1 MLSFVVMYVM
11 MFATIDTAP
20 DFFNNLNMADMAAM
34 MVAPM
39 AILMLWL
46 MGAMY
51 PNRKL
56 NLVLHLSF
64 ATLFVTAFTG
74 IRMQAGVSNE
84 QFLRSMIPHHS
95 GAILMCRG
103 ANVADPE
110 IQTLCGQ
117 IEQTQRRE
125 INQMKRIL
133 ARI

>member
-1 MLSFVVMYVM
+1 MMYVM

>member
-1 MLSFVVMYVM
+1 VMYVM